1 MNIFPQLT
9 KDLQNYKKK
18 HYNKFPLSQ
27 KYESRRGGGQK
38 YESL

>member
-1 MNIFPQLT
+1 MNQEGEGG
-9 KDLQNYKKK
+9 KNMN

-38 YESL
+38 YEFQI